1 MEFSAF
7 VYFLH
12 APSELTSGKYTNTS
26 STKNHAGKK
35 GLNPV
40 PAMRDMRL
48 KHENGGKFVRTIM
61 KLTFILH
68 ISRLNAYLSNN
79 KVTCNLCAIEISD
92 SEAATR
98 MQPSANQDYI
108 LVLLK
113 VSPSG
118 HKDNNQT
125 SGVKLTALDG
135 VILIVISTSKLELI
149 KVIKLLS
156 SIKITP
162 TK

>member
-1 MEFSAF
+1 MHLVNLPLA
-7 VYFLH
+7 
-12 APSELTSGKYTNTS
+12 NTP
-26 STKNHAGKK
+26 TPVPPKTTPVKK

-135 VILIVISTSKLELI
+135 DILIQLF
-149 KVIKLLS
+149 
-156 SIKITP
+156 
-162 TK
+162 